1 MRSPSR
7 PPTWRLAL
15 LALAL
20 PGCLTGCLT
29 VNLWGGGR
37 KPLVETVVDG
47 TEGPKIL
54 LLEVEGVLTESPEME
69 GFIGMER
76 ESTVDRIVEQ
86 LDKARTDDEVEA
98 VLLRI
103 DSPGGSVTA
112 SDVVYD
118 EILRFKRE
126 RKVPV
131 VAQLMG
137 TAASGGYYVAMA
149 ADEVIAHPTSITGSI
164 GVVFFGV
171 NISGLMEKFG
181 VQDQTLVTGPYKDAG
196 SPLRP
201 MKNEERAQLMS
212 VLDDLHARFVAV
224 VEQGR
229 PGLEADRVVAL
240 ADGRI
245 YSAPQALELGLVD
258 RIGDIREGIEQ
269 TRIRAGL
276 SEARVVSYHRPREWR
291 QHVYNQAPT
300 GETAVRLGPRLPAWE
315 RPGFM
320 YLWAPGAP

>member
-1 MRSPSR
+1 MRNPFR
-7 PPTWRLAL
+7 PAAWGLAL
-15 LALAL
+15 LALTL
-20 PGCLTGCLT
+20 PGCLT
-29 VNLWGGGR
+29 VNLWEGGR
-37 KPLVETVVDG
+37 KPLVETVVEG
-47 TEGPKIL
+47 TKGPKIL
-54 LLEVEGVLTESPEME
+54 LLEVQGVLTETPEME
-69 GFIGMER
+69 GFFGMER

-86 LDKARTDDEVEA
+86 LDKAREDDEVEA

-112 SDVVYD
+112 SDVIYD
-118 EILRFKRE
+118 EIQRFKRE

-149 ADEVIAHPTSITGSI
+149 ADEVVAHPTTITGSI

-201 MKNEERAQLMS
+201 MKPQERAQLMS
-212 VLDDLHARFVAV
+212 VLDDLYARFVAV

-229 PGLEADRVVAL
+229 PALGAERVTAL

-276 SEARVVSYHRPREWR
+276 TEARVVSYHRPREWR
-291 QHVYNQAPT
+291 QNVYSQAPT
-300 GETAVRLGPRLPAWE
+300 GEIGVRPGPRLPARE

-320 YLWAPGAP
+320 YLWAPGAR